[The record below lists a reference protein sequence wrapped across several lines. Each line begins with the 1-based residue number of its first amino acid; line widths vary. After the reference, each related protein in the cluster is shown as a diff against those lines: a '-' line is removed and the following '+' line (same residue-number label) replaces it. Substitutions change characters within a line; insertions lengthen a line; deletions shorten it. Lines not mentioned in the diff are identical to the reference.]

1 MSTLCALSS
10 LLFLKYIFLPIFFIE
25 NVINVKRGFVGN
37 NILIRIYAVPIKLDE
52 ETSLYFLAPCK
63 MVFEITVSP
72 TDELNTPAALS

>member
-1 MSTLCALSS
+1 MLY
-10 LLFLKYIFLPIFFIE
+10 LLFYSLNIFFYLFFIE